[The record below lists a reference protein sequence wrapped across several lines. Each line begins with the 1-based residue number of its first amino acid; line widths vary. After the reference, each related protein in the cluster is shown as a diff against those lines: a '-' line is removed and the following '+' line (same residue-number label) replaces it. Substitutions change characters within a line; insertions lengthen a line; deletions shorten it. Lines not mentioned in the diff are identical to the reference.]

1 MSTFL
6 EQKKWVE
13 DEDGTW
19 IEVLR
24 RPKLKEHVASG
35 PKSAPQQ
42 RKISNHIE
50 HRIWRRQD
58 ENLSMSGAK
67 TIKYSVN
74 IYDYLP
80 DDVDDVDVVDMK
92 PSSSTH
98 NTPKKT
104 MSRYLRSPFI
114 SMNSIH
120 PTAKIK
126 KKKRAKPPTEPLP
139 DEPVKKKRKPSIK
152 ATIGARDR
160 LYRKGTV
167 PLTVISKL
175 VAPEL
180 KGDFDTHFH
189 IVINMAGVCVF

>member
-13 DEDGTW
+13 KEDGTW

-42 RKISNHIE
+42 RKISNHNE

-80 DDVDDVDVVDMK
+80 DDVDDVDDVEMEQ
-92 PSSSTH
+92 SSSTH

-104 MSRYLRSPFI
+104 RYLRSPFI
-114 SMNSIH
+114 SMNSKH
-120 PTAKIK
+120 PTAENK
-126 KKKRAKPPTEPLP
+126 KKKRVKPPTEPLA

-160 LYRKGTV
+160 LYRKGSV
-167 PLTVISKL
+167 PLPVISKL